1 MSNPMNSQAS
11 PPNQIPQGH
20 PPSAELFF
28 RTANAHQQTAALK
41 GAVELDIFTI
51 IGQGKQTAA
60 EIAQEC
66 QASERGVRILC
77 DYLCVLGFLSK
88 EGQCY
93 GLTPDS
99 AVFLDRHSPAYMGG
113 TLDFLLSP
121 HLTEGFT
128 DVAALVR
135 HGGSLR
141 PDGASLAPE
150 HPMWVLFARAM
161 MPMMAM
167 PAQLIA
173 QLVNGDS
180 TAPMKVLDIAPGH
193 GLFGIAFARINPNAH
208 IVAQDW
214 PNVLEVARENA
225 QAAGVSDRYNLLPG
239 NAFDVDFG
247 GGYDV
252 MLLTNFLHHFDTPT
266 CEQLLKKVHAA
277 LADGGRAVTLEFIP
291 NEDRITPPI
300 PATFAMMMLGT
311 TPSGDTYT
319 FAELERMFAH
329 AGFSRSEF
337 HPLPPSPLQVVISYK

>member
-1 MSNPMNSQAS
+1 MNSQAS
-11 PPNQIPQGH
+11 PPDQTPQGH
-20 PPSAELFF
+20 PPSPELFF

-51 IGQGKQTAA
+51 LGQGKQTAA

-88 EGQCY
+88 EGPRY

-99 AVFLDRHSPAYMGG
+99 AMFLDRHSPAYWGG

-121 HLTEGFT
+121 HLTEGFA

-141 PDGASLAPE
+141 PGASVAPE
-150 HPMWVLFARAM
+150 HPMWVTFARAM
-161 MPMMAM
+161 TPMMAM
-167 PAQLIA
+167 PAQMMA
-173 QLVNGDS
+173 QLVNGAS
-180 TAPMKVLDIAPGH
+180 TAPMRVLDIAAGH
-193 GLFGIAFARINPNAH
+193 GLFGIAFAKVNPGVH

-225 QAAGVSDRYNLLPG
+225 QVAGVSDRYSLLPG
-239 NAFDVDFG
+239 SAFEVEFG
-247 GGYDV
+247 SGYDV
-252 MLLTNFLHHFDTPT
+252 VLLANFLHHFDAPT

-291 NEDRITPPI
+291 NEDRVSPPI

-311 TPSGDTYT
+311 TPSGDAYT
-319 FAELERMFAH
+319 FSELERMFTH
-329 AGFSRSEF
+329 AGFSRNEL
-337 HPLPPSPLQVVISYK
+337 HPLPPSPEQVIISYK

>member
-1 MSNPMNSQAS
+1 MSNPMNPQAS
-11 PPNQIPQGH
+11 PPHQTPPGH
-20 PPSAELFF
+20 APSPELFF

-41 GAVELDIFTI
+41 GAVELDLFTI
-51 IGQGKQTAA
+51 IGQGQQTAA
-60 EIAQEC
+60 AIAQAC

-77 DYLCVLGFLSK
+77 DYLCVLGFLTK
-88 EGQCY
+88 AGQCY

-99 AVFLDRHSPAYMGG
+99 AVFLDRHSPAYWGG

-135 HGGSLR
+135 QGGSLR
-141 PDGASLAPE
+141 PEGPSLAPE
-150 HPMWVLFARAM
+150 HPMWVTFARAM
-161 MPMMAM
+161 MPMMAL

-180 TAPMKVLDIAPGH
+180 TQPLKVLDIAAGH
-193 GLFGIAFARINPNAH
+193 GLFGLALAQINPNAH

-214 PNVLEVARENA
+214 PNVLQVAQENA
-225 QAAGVSDRYNLLPG
+225 QGAGVSDRYDLLPG
-239 NAFDVDFG
+239 NAFEVEFG

-252 MLLTNFLHHFDTPT
+252 VLLTNFLHHFDPPT
-266 CEQLLKKVHAA
+266 CTQLAQKVHAA

-291 NEDRITPPI
+291 TEDRISPPI

-319 FAELERMFAH
+319 FSELERMFAE
-329 AGFSRSEF
+329 AGFERSEL
-337 HPLPPSPLQVVISYK
+337 HPLSASPQQVVISYK